1 LYTSL
6 PETPQGV
13 GDLIGLAFRMVR
25 RNLGTIV
32 RFILVPS
39 IFTVAAGIAFQWVFT
54 YGTAAITESRSI
66 TDALSLAGGF
76 IVSTIL
82 FCVSWWILGMRL
94 LALTRVMLGFSP
106 NLDDAW
112 HYMLKRKWGLA
123 GLYLLGLVLF
133 TGAVLGWFVLM
144 LIGGFA
150 GGMLG
155 VGSEVAKVIVIGLST
170 TVCVLGIM
178 VTGCL
183 YMLASHLAYCVL
195 ACENAPV
202 TTVIG
207 RSLQLAMRHPMRTL
221 AFGVVFLVT
230 FSVISYPL
238 SLPVAAA
245 TFVDALQHGLNSA
258 ATSGGAGA
266 YRPPM
271 YLLVLTQAWEAAMGV
286 ILRPLV
292 VFSFGLLYYDLRLRN
307 EGMDIQRKLEL
318 IESRSG

>member
-25 RNLGTIV
+25 RNLGTIF

-54 YGTAAITESRSI
+54 YGTAAISESRNI
-66 TDALSLAGGF
+66 TDALGLAGGF
-76 IVSTIL
+76 IVATIL

-94 LALTRVMLGFSP
+94 LALTRVALGFSGS
-106 NLDDAW
+106 LEDAW
-112 HYMLKRKWGLA
+112 QYMLKRKWALA
-123 GLYLLGLVLF
+123 GLYTLGLMLF
-133 TGAVLGWFVLM
+133 TGAIMGWCILLV
-144 LIGGFA
+144 IGGFA

-155 VGSEVAKVIVIGLST
+155 IGSEVAKVVVIGLSS
-170 TVCVLGIM
+170 TVCVLGMLI
-178 VTGCL
+178 TGCV

-195 ACENAPV
+195 ACEDTPV
-202 TTVIG
+202 TAVIG
-207 RSLQLAMRHPMRTL
+207 RSVQLTMRHPMRTL
-221 AFGVVFLVT
+221 AFGIVFLVT

-245 TFVDALQHGLNSA
+245 TFVDALQHGLNTA
-258 ATSGGAGA
+258 ATAGGASA

-271 YLLVLTQAWEAAMGV
+271 YLLVMTQAWEAAMGV